1 MREISPR
8 LLWLLT
14 TTAAVTAANIYIS
27 QPLLEEIGHSF
38 GQLPA
43 RTGLVLTLTQLGYV
57 AGLVLLAPLGDV
69 VEKKKLLLAMLGV
82 DILVTLAAGLTTSF
96 AVFLTLAFAV
106 GFTNVQA
113 QLVFPYVAGHQNGS
127 RNLGMVLSACLVG
140 VLLSRTLSGLVGEH
154 LGWRAVYVV
163 MALGLSLLALV
174 LYRTM
179 PVAPPDDRLSYS
191 ELLASLYGLF
201 LSRPQ
206 VRSIALTGALIY
218 GSLMAFWASLAFYLQ
233 GPAFGLR
240 PDAVGA
246 FGLIGLAGALA
257 SNLTGRYLD
266 RLQVKQFLL
275 ALIALMLLSYL
286 VLLVSG
292 PSIPVLVVAVVLLD
306 LGAQG
311 ASISN
316 QSEIYRLYNDAR
328 TRLNTIYKVVYF
340 LGAALGSA
348 LSTWAWQHQ
357 GWSGVC
363 LVGIGML
370 LLAGLNLKL
379 QPTYEPAVA
388 A

>member
-1 MREISPR
+1 MSPR

-14 TTAAVTAANIYIS
+14 TAAAVTAANIYIS

-38 GQLPA
+38 GQPPA
-43 RTGLVLTLTQLGYV
+43 HTGLVLTLTQLGYV
-57 AGLVLLAPLGDV
+57 AGLILLAPLGDV
-69 VEKKKLLLAMLGV
+69 VEKRRLLLAMLGV
-82 DILVTLAAGLTTSF
+82 DVLVTLAAGLTTNF
-96 AVFLTLAFAV
+96 AIFLVLAFVV
-106 GFTNVQA
+106 GLTNVQA
-113 QLVFPYVAGHQNGS
+113 QIVFPYVAGHHNGN
-127 RNLGMVLSACLVG
+127 RNLGIVLSACLVG
-140 VLLSRTLSGLVGEH
+140 VLLSRTFSGLIGEH
-154 LGWRAVYVV
+154 LGWRAVYFA

-174 LYRTM
+174 LYQTM
-179 PVAPPDDRLSYS
+179 PAAPPDEELSYS
-191 ELLASLYGLF
+191 RLLASLYQLF

-218 GSLMAFWASLAFYLQ
+218 GSLTAFWASLAFYLQ
-233 GPAFGLR
+233 GPAFRLG
-240 PDAVGA
+240 PEAVGA
-246 FGLIGLAGALA
+246 FGLIGLAGAMA

-275 ALIALMLLSYL
+275 ALIAMMLLSYL

-292 PSIPVLVVAVVLLD
+292 PSIPTLVAAVILLD

-311 ASISN
+311 ASVSN
-316 QSEIYRLYNDAR
+316 QSEIYRLYSDAR

-348 LSTWAWQHQ
+348 LSTWAWQHE
-357 GWSGVC
+357 GWAGVC
-363 LVGIGML
+363 LVGIAML

-379 QPTYEPAVA
+379 QPAYEPALA